1 MIELSDVELYAE
13 RKNGTC
19 LEVFSSIVGSESK
32 ASRSAAVEMTEKYCA
47 KVVKSFDFQGSVA
60 KTTAMSIVK
69 RSMTIDDL
77 MIYVASVDAGLQKER
92 LAKFIIKR
100 KVLRNLALRI
110 GSFVFDFDYSRLKDL
125 RDNNHDLYLDVGS
138 AIFLAGLYLEMQSP

>member
-1 MIELSDVELYAE
+1 MIRLSDVELYAK
-13 RKNGTC
+13 RKDGIC
-19 LEVFSSIVGSESK
+19 LEVFSLIVGSKSK
-32 ASRSAAVEMTEKYCA
+32 ASRNAAVDLTEQYCA
-47 KVVKSFDFQGSVA
+47 KVVKSFNFQGSVA
-60 KTTAMSIVK
+60 KTTAMAIVK
-69 RSMTIDDL
+69 QSMTIDDL
-77 MIYVASVDAGLQKER
+77 MVYVASVDAGLQKER
-92 LAKFIIKR
+92 LARFILKR

>member
-1 MIELSDVELYAE
+1 
-13 RKNGTC
+13 
-19 LEVFSSIVGSESK
+19 
-32 ASRSAAVEMTEKYCA
+32 
-47 KVVKSFDFQGSVA
+47 
-60 KTTAMSIVK
+60 
-69 RSMTIDDL
+69 